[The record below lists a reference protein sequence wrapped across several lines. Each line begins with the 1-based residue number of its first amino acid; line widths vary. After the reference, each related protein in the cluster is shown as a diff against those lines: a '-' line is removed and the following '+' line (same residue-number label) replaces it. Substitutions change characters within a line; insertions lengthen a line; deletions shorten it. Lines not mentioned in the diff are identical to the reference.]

1 MYREID
7 YLIQLEAPF
16 IERQNRIISRNDIYK
31 DRMVARDLA
40 YRRAY
45 RIGNKK
51 RHIDMT
57 IKNTVTLEEL
67 QAIADD
73 IYAREIACE
82 INGKKETMKDKYGGY
97 KVKLPIEFNSK
108 NGQAKS
114 NMIDKNG
121 LTK

>member
-1 MYREID
+1 
-7 YLIQLEAPF
+7 
-16 IERQNRIISRNDIYK
+16 
-31 DRMVARDLA
+31 MVSRDLA

-57 IKNTVTLEEL
+57 IKNTITLEEL

-82 INGKKETMKDKYGGY
+82 INDKKETMQEKYGGY
-97 KVKLPIEFNSK
+97 KVKLPSKFNSNNEQSKLNVIDNK
-108 NGQAKS
+108 N
-114 NMIDKNG
+114 D